1 MSVGCDVMQKEREKL
16 EAEIALSGSGSGRGI
31 SYSTSLRVPFI
42 NLHLTAITDKMNY
55 GNSDE
60 EDDLRLVKASATLLA
75 ELEHDLPKLLW
86 KTRKSEHG
94 QRRVHT
100 QIRRRDLDRI
110 TSLV

>member
-1 MSVGCDVMQKEREKL
+1 MRCDAEERG
-16 EAEIALSGSGSGRGI
+16 EAGRRCYAFGFGFGRGI
-31 SYSTSLRVPFI
+31 NAPTSLHVLFI
-42 NLHLTAITDKMNY
+42 DTCIQYSIKQKMNY
-55 GNSDE
+55 GSSDE

-75 ELEHDLPKLLW
+75 ELEQDLPKLLW
-86 KTRKSEHG
+86 KTRKPEHR